1 MEEYGVKD
9 FEELSL
15 DQLWDLFIDFNICSE
30 ESLQLVTNINGYNY
44 DAFKDILYATFG
56 LRNLEQLVEEFD
68 ITPDDYPELFTEQY
82 QGSSDGWSIPESDW
96 LKSESEDFR

>member
-15 DQLWDLFIDFNICSE
+15 DQLWDLFIGYNICSE

-44 DAFKDILYATFG
+44 EAFKDILYATFG
-56 LRNLEQLVEEFD
+56 LRSLEQLVEEFD
-68 ITPDDYPELFTEQY
+68 ITPDDYPELFY
-82 QGSSDGWSIPESDW
+82 
-96 LKSESEDFR
+96 ED

>member
-30 ESLQLVTNINGYNY
+30 ESLQLVANINGYNY
-44 DAFKDILYATFG
+44 ETFKDILYVTFG
-56 LRNLEQLVEEFD
+56 LRSLEQLVDEFD
-68 ITPDDYPELFTEQY
+68 ITPDDNPELFY
-82 QGSSDGWSIPESDW
+82 
-96 LKSESEDFR
+96 ED

>member
-1 MEEYGVKD
+1 MEEYSVKD

-15 DQLWDLFIDFNICSE
+15 DQLWDLFIDCNICSE

-44 DAFKDILYATFG
+44 EAFKDILYATMG

-68 ITPDDYPELFTEQY
+68 ITPDDYPELFY
-82 QGSSDGWSIPESDW
+82 
-96 LKSESEDFR
+96 ED

>member
-1 MEEYGVKD
+1 MEEYSVKD

-44 DAFKDILYATFG
+44 EAFKDILYVTFG
-56 LRNLEQLVEEFD
+56 LRSLEQLVEEFD
-68 ITPDDYPELFTEQY
+68 ITPDDNPELFY
-82 QGSSDGWSIPESDW
+82 
-96 LKSESEDFR
+96 ED

>member
-15 DQLWDLFIDFNICSE
+15 DQLQDLFIDFNICSE

-44 DAFKDILYATFG
+44 EAFKDILYVTFG
-56 LRNLEQLVEEFD
+56 LRSLEQLVDEFD
-68 ITPDDYPELFTEQY
+68 ITPDDNPELFY
-82 QGSSDGWSIPESDW
+82 
-96 LKSESEDFR
+96 ED